1 MRSATAFLILLLLPS
16 PTFAERIFTGFAGAA
31 PSSSSG
37 ILDLA
42 QALGSKK
49 LVWGVSVGQVG
60 DIFGWELD
68 AAAAPGFFSGDRG
81 PQLVSGSQTS
91 TFVLNGVVTMPRG
104 WTGSVVRPYGV
115 VGAGVIKARIDD
127 VFGVFAT
134 NTLLAGMDT
143 GGGVLVL
150 PWRRFGIRGDVRYFR
165 SVRKDDPEA
174 TLGFGPAF
182 VDLWRVTAGG
192 VIRF

>member
-1 MRSATAFLILLLLPS
+1 MRKVSAFLILLLLPS
-16 PTFAERIFTGFAGAA
+16 PTFAERLLTGFAGAA
-31 PSSSSG
+31 PSSKSG

-42 QALGSKK
+42 QAVGSTK
-49 LVWGVSVGQVG
+49 LVWGVSVGWVG

-81 PQLVSGSQTS
+81 PQLVSGSQAS
-91 TFVLNGVVTMPRG
+91 TFMLNGVAMMPRG

-115 VGAGVIKARIDD
+115 VGVGVIKARIDD
-127 VFGVFAT
+127 VFGLFAT
-134 NTLLAGMDT
+134 NTLLAGMDA
-143 GGGVLVL
+143 GGGVLVR
-150 PWRRFGIRGDVRYFR
+150 PWSRFGIRGDVRYLR
-165 SVRKDDPEA
+165 SVRKNDPEA

-182 VDLWRVTAGG
+182 LDLWRVTAGA

>member
-1 MRSATAFLILLLLPS
+1 VRSAAAFLIFLLLPS

-31 PSSSSG
+31 PSSTSG

-42 QALGSKK
+42 QAVGSKK
-49 LVWGVSVGQVG
+49 LVWGVAVGRVG
-60 DIFGWELD
+60 EILGWEVDL
-68 AAAAPGFFSGDRG
+68 AASPGFFSRERG
-81 PQLVSGSQTS
+81 PELVSGSQAS
-91 TFVLNGVVTMPRG
+91 TFMFNGVFTAPRG
-104 WTGSVVRPYGV
+104 WTGSTVRPYGV
-115 VGAGVIKARIDD
+115 VGAGLIKARVDD
-127 VFGVFAT
+127 VFGLFAT
-134 NTLLAGMDT
+134 NTLLAGLDA

-150 PWRRFGIRGDVRYFR
+150 PWPRFGVRGDVRYFR

-182 VDLWRVTAGG
+182 LDLWRVTAGG